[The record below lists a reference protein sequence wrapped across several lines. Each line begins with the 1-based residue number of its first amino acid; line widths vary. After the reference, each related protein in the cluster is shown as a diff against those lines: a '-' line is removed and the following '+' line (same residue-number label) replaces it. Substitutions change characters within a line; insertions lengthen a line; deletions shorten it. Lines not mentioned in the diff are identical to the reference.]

1 CRRGRPG
8 ARQPWRGAGRELRRR
23 GGGLRRA
30 LGPRAP
36 PPRGGRRGRAVGA
49 DPERRY
55 RLRRHLQLGRVRRL
69 PDRRQPRPSHRRHG
83 AGVVRAVHAGLRPLD
98 DRADRLCRGRRLAR
112 GGHRG
117 PRHRRGAARP
127 CGCSARLEDAMS
139 PARPRPVL
147 ETVPLY
153 APDPTPVELDLS
165 DNVNLWGVPPAAAR
179 ALADPLAARPSV
191 YPRSDP
197 RELRVALARYAGVSA
212 AQVVTGCGSDD
223 VIDGALRAFAAP
235 GEKVAYSA
243 PSFSMLVTF
252 ARVNGLEPAPVPF
265 RRDGDVDPDALLA
278 ERAAVTYVC
287 NPNNPT
293 GTGVSSAALERVV
306 AKAEGLVLVDEAY
319 GEFSGRTSVPLLA
332 RAPQLL
338 VTRTLSKAFGLAGL
352 RVGYGLAAPE
362 VVQVLEKV
370 RGPYKVNVLGERA
383 ALAALGDDLPWVRR
397 HVEASVAIRERLRVA
412 LETLGFRALPSA
424 ANFLCVPVP
433 DAAALGRA
441 LLGQ

>member
-1 CRRGRPG
+1 
-8 ARQPWRGAGRELRRR
+8 
-23 GGGLRRA
+23 
-30 LGPRAP
+30 
-36 PPRGGRRGRAVGA
+36 
-49 DPERRY
+49 
-55 RLRRHLQLGRVRRL
+55 
-69 PDRRQPRPSHRRHG
+69 
-83 AGVVRAVHAGLRPLD
+83 
-98 DRADRLCRGRRLAR
+98 
-112 GGHRG
+112 
-117 PRHRRGAARP
+117 
-127 CGCSARLEDAMS
+127 
-139 PARPRPVL
+139 
-147 ETVPLY
+147 
-153 APDPTPVELDLS
+153 
-165 DNVNLWGVPPAAAR
+165 
-179 ALADPLAARPSV
+179 
-191 YPRSDP
+191 
-197 RELRVALARYAGVSA
+197 VSA

-287 NPNNPT
+287 SPNNPT
-293 GTGVSSAALERVV
+293 GTGVSTAALERVV

-362 VVQVLEKV
+362 VVRVLEKV

-412 LETLGFRALPSA
+412 LESLGLRALPSA

-433 DAAALGRA
+433 DSAALGRA
-441 LLGQ
+441 LLGRGIKVRVLRALPGVGDAIRVGVGPWDAMERLLAALREVSS

>member
-1 CRRGRPG
+1 
-8 ARQPWRGAGRELRRR
+8 
-23 GGGLRRA
+23 
-30 LGPRAP
+30 
-36 PPRGGRRGRAVGA
+36 
-49 DPERRY
+49 
-55 RLRRHLQLGRVRRL
+55 
-69 PDRRQPRPSHRRHG
+69 
-83 AGVVRAVHAGLRPLD
+83 
-98 DRADRLCRGRRLAR
+98 
-112 GGHRG
+112 
-117 PRHRRGAARP
+117 
-127 CGCSARLEDAMS
+127 MS

-179 ALADPLAARPSV
+179 ALADPLAAQPSV

-223 VIDGALRAFAAP
+223 VIDGALRAFASP

-265 RRDGDVDPDALLA
+265 RKDGDVDADALLA

-293 GTGVSSAALERVV
+293 GTGVSTAALERVV

-362 VVQVLEKV
+362 VVRVLEKV

-397 HVEASVAIRERLRVA
+397 HVEASVAIRERLRVG
-412 LETLGFRALPSA
+412 LEALGFRALPSA

-433 DAAALGRA
+433 DAAALARA
-441 LLGQ
+441 LLGHGIKVRVLRALPGIGDAIRVGVGPWDAMERLLTALREVSR